1 MHSAASD
8 KDCKYHKQITNKS
21 VRLLLREGQMPV
33 YLNCLAESSNKDR
46 AKATND
52 REKNVRDIS
61 TTHSRQTVMKKQKET
76 FPGTHKRIHR
86 KGTGN
91 R

>member
-1 MHSAASD
+1 MTRNAN
-8 KDCKYHKQITNKS
+8 IINKS
-21 VRLLLREGQMPV
+21 QINLYVCYQERAMQMPV

-61 TTHSRQTVMKKQKET
+61 TTHSRQTVMKKQKKHFLELIKEHV
-76 FPGTHKRIHR
+76 G
-86 KGTGN
+86 KGKN
-91 R
+91 NL